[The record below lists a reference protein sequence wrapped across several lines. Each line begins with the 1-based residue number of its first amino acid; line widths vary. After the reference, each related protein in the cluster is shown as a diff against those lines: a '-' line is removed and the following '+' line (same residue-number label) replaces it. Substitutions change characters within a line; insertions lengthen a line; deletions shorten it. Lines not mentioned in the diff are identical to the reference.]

1 MIIYLGGNSE
11 VVLIKYSMYQDAL
24 DRSKYHVRLSF
35 SRNHHTIKL
44 NKPPRKRNII
54 WFNPPYSKN
63 VKTNVA
69 QKFLRLIDKHFP
81 KTSKLHK
88 IFNRNTVKVSYSCM
102 PNVKSTISSHNNRVL
117 KKNNVATTNIT
128 CNCRDKIHCP
138 LEGKCLTKSVVY
150 KAEITIKD
158 THQTMNYIGVTAGHF
173 KDRYNN
179 HRKSLNNYAYR
190 KETELSKYAWEL
202 KEQGKDF
209 DIKWSIVKS
218 VPAYSAGGGS
228 CKLCLEEKLLIL
240 KSKKD
245 HMLNKR
251 TELFAKCRHKN
262 KFSAKNFK
270 RARSNCN
277 LKFKRKRQ
285 SNVSKTS

>member
-1 MIIYLGGNSE
+1 M
-11 VVLIKYSMYQDAL
+11 
-24 DRSKYHVRLSF
+24 
-35 SRNHHTIKL
+35 
-44 NKPPRKRNII
+44 
-54 WFNPPYSKN
+54 
-63 VKTNVA
+63 
-69 QKFLRLIDKHFP
+69 
-81 KTSKLHK
+81 
-88 IFNRNTVKVSYSCM
+88 
-102 PNVKSTISSHNNRVL
+102 
-117 KKNNVATTNIT
+117 
-128 CNCRDKIHCP
+128 
-138 LEGKCLTKSVVY
+138 
-150 KAEITIKD
+150 
-158 THQTMNYIGVTAGHF
+158 GVTAGQF